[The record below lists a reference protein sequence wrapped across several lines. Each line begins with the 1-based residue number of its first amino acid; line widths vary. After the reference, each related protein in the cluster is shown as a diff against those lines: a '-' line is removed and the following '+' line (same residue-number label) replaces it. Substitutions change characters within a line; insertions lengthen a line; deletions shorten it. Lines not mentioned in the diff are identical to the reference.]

1 MNNENKTLLDK
12 EIKMELESLESMDL
26 GTDEYKVAVDGVTK
40 LMDKSIEMTKLEI
53 NAKDK
58 ALENDFKQKQMKN
71 EKRHQIIG
79 YAMNAAG
86 IIVPVVVTIWGT
98 IVTLEFEKEGTV
110 TTMPGKSFINRLF
123 KK

>member
-1 MNNENKTLLDK
+1 
-12 EIKMELESLESMDL
+12 MELESLESMDL
-26 GTDEYKVAVDGVTK
+26 GSDEYKVAVDGVTK